1 MLHARPG
8 GGTCRRRPQTC
19 RPGPADRW
27 QQEGRLFAANYAA
40 LIAAGVRTPRLLML
54 DRDGRYLQADL
65 ALVEDVGAVTLEA
78 LMERDPAAAAKA
90 LSTR

>member
-1 MLHARPG
+1 
-8 GGTCRRRPQTC
+8 
-19 RPGPADRW
+19 
-27 QQEGRLFAANYAA
+27 
-40 LIAAGVRTPRLLML
+40 ML